1 LCVLSL
7 SLSQKEQHVKS
18 EKSVLFFHFFAAV
31 CGVLRVTVEQDS
43 VARVKL
49 SSCWLGKASALI
61 AFWSLGL
68 FFLLQESGDGILWN
82 CVSVES
88 QSGVKG
94 GGTELDFGRVGSLK
108 TNSVLQ
114 ERIWA
119 QFW

>member
-1 LCVLSL
+1 VRSFT
-7 SLSQKEQHVKS
+7 SDGRTGFGSKS
-18 EKSVLFFHFFAAV
+18 EAVVVLAWKSIS
-31 CGVLRVTVEQDS
+31 TDS
-43 VARVKL
+43 ILVF
-49 SSCWLGKASALI
+49 GM
-61 AFWSLGL
+61 

-94 GGTELDFGRVGSLK
+94 GGRELDFGRVGSLK

>member
-1 LCVLSL
+1 VFSLSL
-7 SLSQKEQHVKS
+7 SLSEGTTFVKS
-18 EKSVLFFHFFAAV
+18 EKSVLFFHFFCCCVRSFTSDGRTGFGSKNEAV
-31 CGVLRVTVEQDS
+31 VVLAWKSISTDS
-43 VARVKL
+43 ILVFGIVF
-49 SSCWLGKASALI
+49 S
-61 AFWSLGL
+61 
-68 FFLLQESGDGILWN
+68 LQESGDGILWN

-94 GGTELDFGRVGSLK
+94 GRELDFGRVGSLK